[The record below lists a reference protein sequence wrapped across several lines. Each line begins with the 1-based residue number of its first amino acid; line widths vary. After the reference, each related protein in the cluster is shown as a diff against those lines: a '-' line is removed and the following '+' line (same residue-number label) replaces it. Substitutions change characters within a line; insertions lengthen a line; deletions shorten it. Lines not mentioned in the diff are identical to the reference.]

1 MMEVD
6 SRVESGG
13 FKGDIDQYI
22 KFDIAD
28 QTFGIDV
35 LSSREIVRAEEITVI
50 PDSPDFVKGVIDLR
64 NEIVPI
70 ISLQERFNMAFGGED
85 NHKENKEKKIIII
98 AIDDTLLGLEVSEVE
113 EIVKI
118 TSEEIQKAPEIT
130 RKFKKDYIKG
140 VAKLEDSLLVILAV
154 DRIFSG
160 DEIEEIKGIE

>member
-1 MMEVD
+1 MEVD
-6 SRVESGG
+6 SRVNSGG

-70 ISLQERFNMAFGGED
+70 VSLQERFNMAVGGED
-85 NHKENKEKKIIII
+85 KQKEKKIIII
-98 AIDDTLLGLEVSEVE
+98 AIDDTLLGLEVNEVE

-154 DRIFSG
+154 QKIFSG
-160 DEIEEIKGIE
+160 DEIEEIKGIK

>member
-1 MMEVD
+1 MEVD
-6 SRVESGG
+6 SRVNSGG

-70 ISLQERFNMAFGGED
+70 VSLQERFNMAVAGGGD
-85 NHKENKEKKIIII
+85 KHREKKIIII
-98 AIDDTLLGLEVSEVE
+98 AIDDTLLGLEVNEVE
-113 EIVKI
+113 E
-118 TSEEIQKAPEIT
+118 
-130 RKFKKDYIKG
+130 
-140 VAKLEDSLLVILAV
+140 
-154 DRIFSG
+154 
-160 DEIEEIKGIE
+160 